1 MLLADEPGGCRI
13 VRAAAGRFAGKF
25 QQVTSPVTAKGVEDT
40 AFYVF
45 NRLASLNEVGGD
57 PAAFGTT
64 PTDFH
69 AFCQARGARWPFGLS
84 PLSTHDTKRS
94 EDVRA
99 RINVLSEIPQQ
110 WFERVNHWRSCNA
123 HHRATVDDL
132 IAPDANEEYLL
143 YQTLLG
149 AWPLESDAQK
159 SGVPA
164 DFVERIQNYMV
175 KAGHEAK
182 RHSSWLNPDLAYDQA
197 IRSFVAVILD
207 ERASQPF
214 LDDFRA
220 FERRVSHFGLLNS
233 LCQTLVKL
241 VAPGVA
247 DTFQGTEI
255 WDFSLVDPDNRRP
268 VDIERRQRMLGA
280 VKQAIAAQP
289 GDRSQ
294 LCRELVASKDDGRVK
309 LFLHHVVLHVRRSR
323 PGLFATGDYQ
333 PLEVEGANSAY
344 VVGFSRSLGDQK
356 AVVAF
361 PRLWTRLLPTAA
373 STDADAAAAAL
384 PENRALPD
392 SHADHRPGAALARVI
407 PCRRPGRALA
417 RYPARP
423 RRRCRRLT
431 VAQRLQRRNQRRRRR
446 RRAPIPAVRPPL
458 RAFPGCVAFE

>member
-1 MLLADEPGGCRI
+1 MHSARPERP
-13 VRAAAGRFAGKF
+13 AGR
-25 QQVTSPVTAKGVEDT
+25 
-40 AFYVF
+40 
-45 NRLASLNEVGGD
+45 LA
-57 PAAFGTT
+57 
-64 PTDFH
+64 
-69 AFCQARGARWPFGLS
+69 LS

-143 YQTLLG
+143 YQTLVG

-159 SGVPA
+159 GGVPA

-182 RHSSWLNPDLAYDQA
+182 RHSSWLNPDTAYDEA

-207 ERASQPF
+207 ERSSQPF
-214 LDDFRA
+214 LDDFRT
-220 FERRVSHFGLLNS
+220 FQRRVSHFGLFNS

-268 VDIERRQRMLGA
+268 VNIELRQRMLGA

-323 PGLFATGDYQ
+323 PRAVRNWRLPATR
-333 PLEVEGANSAY
+333 
-344 VVGFSRSLGDQK
+344 SRGCE
-356 AVVAF
+356 F
-361 PRLWTRLLPTAA
+361 RLRGRLLAVSGRSKSDCRVP
-373 STDADAAAAAL
+373 AAL
-384 PENRALPD
+384 DPI
-392 SHADHRPGAALARVI
+392 AAGGG
-407 PCRRPGRALA
+407 CH
-417 RYPARP
+417 
-423 RRRCRRLT
+423 RCRRG
-431 VAQRLQRRNQRRRRR
+431 
-446 RRAPIPAVRPPL
+446 RRATRKPGSSGFCMQIIARARSAGPSHPLPTPRACSGTIPGSFLPPMPQAHAGRTSSPAKPIVAEGGEDRPFLPCARL
-458 RAFPGCVAFE
+458 FAHFPVALLLNDAP